1 MKTRIFAAAIVLTI
15 VAALS
20 FGTFGQS
27 TTPTDPAASASG
39 FSAIES
45 TFFASF
51 RDAFSEVS
59 QDHATIGT
67 QGTALAAAQASLAAD
82 GSNISALQT
91 KTNSQAT
98 SISALQSQMTQ
109 FSAGNCTLAA
119 GSCSHA
125 FLAGYGEQPVCF
137 AAGMAVT
144 NNALIAVAGRAAGVT
159 TGLFTQVTV
168 TSSLSTDT
176 EQASWHCEPA
186 RN

>member
-1 MKTRIFAAAIVLTI
+1 MKPRLTAAAIVLLI
-15 VAALS
+15 VAALA
-20 FGTFGQS
+20 FGGYGQS
-27 TTPTDPAASASG
+27 TTTTDPAASASG
-39 FSAIES
+39 FAAIES

-67 QGTALAAAQASLAAD
+67 QGTALAAAQASLATAT
-82 GSNISALQT
+82 SSIAALQT
-91 KTNSQAT
+91 KANSQAT
-98 SISALQSQMTQ
+98 SVSALQTQMGQ

-119 GSCSHA
+119 GSCSHT